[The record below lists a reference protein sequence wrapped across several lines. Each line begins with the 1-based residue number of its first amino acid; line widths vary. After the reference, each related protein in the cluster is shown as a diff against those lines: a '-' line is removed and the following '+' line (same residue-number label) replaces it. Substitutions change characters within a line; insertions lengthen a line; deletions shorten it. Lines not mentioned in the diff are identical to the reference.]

1 MTKQDQLQSVL
12 DDVTAEV
19 TDIHAAV
26 LASHD
31 GLAMASTIGGAEG
44 SRVAAMAATVHA
56 VGNRATSTADLGTIE
71 ETVIRGRQVTFVV
84 YNAGESAVLALMAP
98 GDCNLGMVHLEGRR
112 AAENIA
118 TLLTRPVPPV
128 PVAGETARPP
138 QAPPPPPAPVVAD
151 DADVESAAVRPN
163 GTPPRGTH
171 ERDGEPAPV

>member
-1 MTKQDQLQSVL
+1 MTKQDQLQKVL
-12 DDVTAEV
+12 DDVTTEV
-19 TDIHAAV
+19 TDVHAAV

-71 ETVIRGRQVTFVV
+71 ETVIRGTQVTFVV
-84 YNAGESAVLALMAP
+84 YNAGDSAVLALMAP

-112 AAENIA
+112 AAESIA
-118 TLLTRPVPPV
+118 TVLTRPVTP
-128 PVAGETARPP
+128 A
-138 QAPPPPPAPVVAD
+138 APPPPPAPVVD
-151 DADVESAAVRPN
+151 DHAVAELSAIRPN

-171 ERDGEPAPV
+171 ERDSEPAPV